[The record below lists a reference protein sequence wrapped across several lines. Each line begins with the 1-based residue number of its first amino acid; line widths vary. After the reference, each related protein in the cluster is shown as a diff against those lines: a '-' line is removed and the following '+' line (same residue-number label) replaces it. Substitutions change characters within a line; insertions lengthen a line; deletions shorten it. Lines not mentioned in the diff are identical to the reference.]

1 MSKNILEE
9 ALRIVDGDRGKF
21 YGHPLDNHG
30 NTAEFWAS
38 YLKRKFG
45 VEINLTGRD
54 VCLMMVLLK
63 ISRDANR
70 PKEDNLLDICGYT
83 RNVQMIEEEEESRAL
98 KDTPFAPSPSPHALK
113 AKPPVRKD
121 VVCAPPLGDAREI
134 ERPGIPGDVREV
146 ELGGGKPELAE

>member
-45 VEINLTGRD
+45 VEINLKGRD

-83 RNVQMIEEEEESRAL
+83 RNAQMIDEERERRARPGL
-98 KDTPFAPSPSPHALK
+98 RDGEAPT
-113 AKPPVRKD
+113 
-121 VVCAPPLGDAREI
+121 PPLNNVREI
-134 ERPGIPGDVREV
+134 EI
-146 ELGGGKPELAE
+146 GGKPELAE

>member
-83 RNVQMIEEEEESRAL
+83 RNVQMIEEEEEKRREVKVACL
-98 KDTPFAPSPSPHALK
+98 APRSVISG
-113 AKPPVRKD
+113 
-121 VVCAPPLGDAREI
+121 PPLGDTREI
-134 ERPGIPGDVREV
+134 ERPGIPGDVCEV
-146 ELGGGKPELAE
+146 EIGGKPELAE